1 MLCYV
6 MYGLLPLLFLS
17 SSACSSG
24 FHTHSFVSS
33 SLPIF
38 SLSWLALSLS
48 LWRLS
53 LTHLSRPRNS
63 AAPAWSAQCG
73 LTFYICACP
82 RASKK
87 RKRKI
92 DDGKKV
98 PLALFILLALF
109 FFFLFFTHT
118 LPTDWKTRENRHR
131 WGNVT
136 MVVGRQR

>member
-1 MLCYV
+1 MLCMV
-6 MYGLLPLLFLS
+6 SSPFCFSPLPLVLLAFTHTLS
-17 SSACSSG
+17 SPLPSP
-24 FHTHSFVSS
+24 SFRY
-33 SLPIF
+33 PGW
-38 SLSWLALSLS
+38 LSLSLS

-53 LTHLSRPRNS
+53 LLTYPGPRNS
-63 AAPAWSAQCG
+63 ATPAWSAQCG